1 MSAPLEVRLVHGGA
15 SDVGLVRA
23 ANEDSLLVS
32 PPVFVVADGMGG
44 HDRGD
49 VASALAVEALAAVA
63 GQEHDDARTT
73 AEAVDAALRVAQQ
86 RVAAYDAE
94 QRAGGAQRFASG
106 TTVVSAVLSVH
117 DGAPAWVVSN
127 LGDSR
132 AYGFDGTTLVR
143 LSVDHSLVQDLLDAG
158 SIAPEQAR
166 DHPERHVVTRALGAT
181 GAVTADHVLA
191 RLDVASRLVLCS
203 DGITDLVDDDD
214 LARLL
219 AEAPGPQEAADALV
233 AAALAAGG
241 IDNATAVVVDVVG
254 WTAPAAGRHAAP
266 EPVTGAVTDAATVP
280 MPVLD

>member
-1 MSAPLEVRLVHGGA
+1 MSIPRGTRLEHGA
-15 SDVGLVRA
+15 TTDVGLVRET
-23 ANEDSLLVS
+23 NEDSMLVR

-63 GQEHDDARTT
+63 DQEHVDARATSK
-73 AEAVDAALRVAQQ
+73 AVDAALRAAQQ
-86 RVAAYDAE
+86 RVSAYDAE
-94 QRAGGAQRFASG
+94 QRAGGARRFASG
-106 TTVVSAVLSVH
+106 TTVVSAVLSAY
-117 DGAPAWVVSN
+117 DGAPVWVVSN

-132 AYGFDGTTLVR
+132 AYGFDGTSLVR

-166 DHPERHVVTRALGAT
+166 EHPERHVITRALGAS
-181 GAVTADHVLA
+181 GAVGADHVVV

-219 AEAPGPQEAADALV
+219 AAAPGPQEAADALV

-254 WTAPAAGRHAAP
+254 WGAPGGHGVARG
-266 EPVTGAVTDAATVP
+266 PVADAETMP
-280 MPVLD
+280 LPVLD